1 MDNNLELI
9 KMERYH
15 ISEAVDFIGKNMDSN
30 EQQYASRT
38 MNFHFDCEDNKLDDG
53 RSYYIWKNDQQICGL
68 AGLHNYTWGPKENVW
83 LGWFAVGKEFRR
95 KGYGRQLIKRIES
108 IGYSTGYRKFF
119 VETYSSPHFAEAN
132 LFYVKT
138 GFTLVSRIPC
148 YMNDGAD
155 MLIYYKPVQCTS
167 LNV

>member
-68 AGLHNYTWGPKENVW
+68 AGLHNYTWG
-83 LGWFAVGKEFRR
+83 RR
-95 KGYGRQLIKRIES
+95 KMSGLGGLR
-108 IGYSTGYRKFF
+108 
-119 VETYSSPHFAEAN
+119 
-132 LFYVKT
+132 
-138 GFTLVSRIPC
+138 
-148 YMNDGAD
+148 
-155 MLIYYKPVQCTS
+155 
-167 LNV
+167 